1 MLQTLEA
8 EISPGMSTADAVGLA
23 QRVEEVGFDRLG
35 VSDVVFWPDC
45 FVLQALIADA
55 TSRVHIGAMV
65 TNPYTRHPAV
75 LAGML
80 STLQEHSG
88 GRMFLGIGVGA
99 GLEDLGMDYP
109 RPVRALREAIVGIRG
124 LLAGERVEL
133 AGELFPMQ
141 GASLIRPPQVPVPIS
156 VGTRSRQIMQLTGEL
171 ADIALVGARHFTPA
185 MADQYRGWLAEGAAR
200 VGRDAGE
207 VEVAPRLTL
216 CVSDDAALARG
227 SVVRY
232 VAHYLAIIRPPELDP
247 DRLAAIDAALERST
261 GWYFDLDRH
270 DDPALVDLVPDEW
283 ITNYAV
289 VGTPAEVVDQM
300 AAIAELGFTSASLNL
315 AAVMRSDMAT
325 GLRETIDGFA
335 TVIDQVRSA

>member
-35 VSDVVFWPDC
+35 ISDVVFWPDC
-45 FVLQALIADA
+45 FVLQALIAEA
-55 TSRVHIGAMV
+55 TDRVHIGAMV

-80 STLQEHSG
+80 STLQEHSA

-124 LLAGERVEL
+124 LLAGEQVEL
-133 AGELFPMQ
+133 DGELFPIQ
-141 GASLIRPPQVPVPIS
+141 GASLIRPPEVPVPIS
-156 VGTRSRQIMQLTGEL
+156 VGTRSRQVMQLAGEL

-216 CVSDDAALARG
+216 CVSDDAALARA

-247 DRLAAIDAALERST
+247 DRLAAIEEALARST
-261 GWYFDLDRH
+261 GWDFDLDRH

-289 VGTPAEVVDQM
+289 VGTPAEVVDQL

-315 AAVMRSDMAT
+315 AAVMRADMAT

-335 TVIDQVRSA
+335 AVIDQIRSP

>member
-23 QRVEEVGFDRLG
+23 ARVEEVGFDRLG
-35 VSDVVFWPDC
+35 ISDVVFWPDC
-45 FVLQALIADA
+45 FVLQALIAEA
-55 TSRVHIGAMV
+55 TDRVHIGAMV

-80 STLQEHSG
+80 ATLQDHSG

-133 AGELFPMQ
+133 AGEVFPIE
-141 GASLIRPPQVPVPIS
+141 GASLMRPPDVPVPIS
-156 VGTRSRQIMQLTGEL
+156 VGTRSRQVMQLAGEL
-171 ADIALVGARHFTPA
+171 ADVALVGARHFTQA
-185 MADQYRGWLAEGAAR
+185 MADQYRGWLAEGATR
-200 VGRDAGE
+200 VGRDAAE
-207 VEVAPRLTL
+207 IEVAPRLTL
-216 CVSDDAALARG
+216 CVSDDAALARA

-232 VAHYLAIIRPPELDP
+232 VAHYLAIIRPSELDP
-247 DRLAAIDAALERST
+247 ERLAAIDAALARST

-289 VGTPAEVVDQM
+289 VGTPADVAQQLG
-300 AAIAELGFTSASLNL
+300 AIADLGFTSASLNL
-315 AAVMRSDMAT
+315 AAVMRADMAT

-335 TVIDQVRSA
+335 RVIHDIRS

>member
-1 MLQTLEA
+1 MLHTLEA
-8 EISPGMSTADAVGLA
+8 EISPGMSTAEAVSLA
-23 QRVEEVGFDRLG
+23 CRVEEVGFDRLG
-35 VSDVVFWPDC
+35 ISDVVFWPDC
-45 FVLQALIADA
+45 FVLQALIAEA
-55 TSRVHIGAMV
+55 TDRVHIGAMV

-99 GLEDLGMDYP
+99 GLEDLRIDYP

-124 LLAGERVEL
+124 LLAGEQVEL
-133 AGELFPMQ
+133 AGELFPID
-141 GASLIRPPQVPVPIS
+141 GAALIRPPETPVPIS
-156 VGTRSRQIMQLTGEL
+156 VGTRSRQVMQLAGEL

-185 MADQYRGWLAEGAAR
+185 MAAQYRGWLAEGAAR
-200 VGRDAGE
+200 ANRDPAA

-216 CVSDDAALARG
+216 CVSEDAALARA

-247 DRLAAIDAALERST
+247 DRLAAIEEALARST

-289 VGTPAEVVDQM
+289 VGAPGDVVDQLD
-300 AAIAELGFTSASLNL
+300 AIAELGFTSASLNL
-315 AAVMRSDMAT
+315 AAVMRGDMAT

-335 TVIDQVRSA
+335 SVIDQIRSS